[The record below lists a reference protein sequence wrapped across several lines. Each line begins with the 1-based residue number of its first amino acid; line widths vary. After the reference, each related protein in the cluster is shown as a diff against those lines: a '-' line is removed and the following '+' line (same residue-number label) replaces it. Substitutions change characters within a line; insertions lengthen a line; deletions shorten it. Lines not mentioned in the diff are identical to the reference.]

1 MFNIFK
7 KKPEQK
13 PKQKQKQKGIESY
26 LLDAF
31 EAFEAGNFW
40 EAAGQFEAIALVEAD
55 HPFANLMMGR
65 SLIEMGEYEKAIN
78 ALFNQLKIDPNSV
91 EALIYL
97 GLTYYECGE
106 FEQAMERY
114 EQAFQIRRTS
124 ILVRENMAIA
134 RLTAGELD
142 KALDDLVALHE
153 EKPEDPGITE
163 LLVLALGKLGK
174 WEAAKRYVYRL
185 KDVDLS
191 TLKD

>member
-1 MFNIFK
+1 MFNLFK

-13 PKQKQKQKGIESY
+13 PKQKYRGIEDY

-40 EAAGQFEAIALVEAD
+40 EAAQQFEAISLVEAN
-55 HPFANLMMGR
+55 HPFANLMIGR
-65 SLIEMGEYEKAIN
+65 SLIELGEYEKAIN

-124 ILVRENMAIA
+124 LLVRENMAIA
-134 RLTAGELD
+134 RMTAGELD

-191 TLKD
+191 ALKD